1 MATGPGMQ
9 AFMINV
15 QRGGVHKND
24 KSHRMEIIFAA
35 SLSVNERLE
44 VRENVV
50 MMWDVENMD
59 ESSISVGGYQRLFL
73 KKLLQKEF
81 TRFRLRLDI

>member
-1 MATGPGMQ
+1 
-9 AFMINV
+9 
-15 QRGGVHKND
+15 
-24 KSHRMEIIFAA
+24 
-35 SLSVNERLE
+35 
-44 VRENVV
+44 

-59 ESSISVGGYQRLFL
+59 ESSISVGEYQRLFL